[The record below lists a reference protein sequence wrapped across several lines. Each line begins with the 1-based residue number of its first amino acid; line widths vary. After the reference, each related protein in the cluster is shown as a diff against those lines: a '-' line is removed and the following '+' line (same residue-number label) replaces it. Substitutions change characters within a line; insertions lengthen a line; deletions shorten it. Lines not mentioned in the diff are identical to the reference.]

1 MIGEASA
8 PGSSGNLGP
17 GFDTL
22 ALAVSLRCTAT
33 AEPSETMMISERG
46 STRRLESSDMIYRAV
61 EMAVARPMHVTVQN
75 EIPRARGLGSSG
87 AVTASVAA
95 AAMKSLGDD
104 GGRRKVFEIS
114 SKLEGHADNPAAS
127 VFGGLVAATS
137 TGIKQMRLHDSLQLV
152 VGIPDAKLRT
162 SDARKVLPSSLPL
175 DTVTRTIS
183 RLSFLLSGLIDGD
196 VNALAH
202 AAGDEIHEV
211 PRAELS
217 PVSGELMD
225 AARGAGAAHACWSGA
240 GPSVLAITTSAA
252 RGRVIGAMGGVL
264 GMNGEVLVLRTDYD
278 GLI

>member
-33 AEPSETMMISERG
+33 AEPSETMTITEHG
-46 STRRLESSDMIYRAV
+46 STTRLEQGDMIYRAV
-61 EMAVARPMHVTVQN
+61 DMAVGRPMHITLSN

-87 AVTASVAA
+87 AVTSAAAA
-95 AAMKSLGDD
+95 AAMKSVGDD
-104 GGRRKVFEIS
+104 GGRIKVFEIS
-114 SKLEGHADNPAAS
+114 AELEGHADNPAAS

-137 TGIKQMRLHDSLQLV
+137 SGIKQMRLHDSLTLV
-152 VGIPDAKLRT
+152 AGIPDAKLRT
-162 SDARKVLPSSLPL
+162 VDARRVLPESVSRE
-175 DTVTRTIS
+175 VVARTIS
-183 RLSFLLSGLIDGD
+183 RLSFLVVGLVDGD
-196 VNALAH
+196 VDALSQAG
-202 AAGDEIHEV
+202 GDEIHEA

-217 PVSGELMD
+217 PVSGELME
-225 AARGAGAAHACWSGA
+225 AARRAGAAHACWSGA
-240 GPSVLAITTSAA
+240 GPTVLAFVTTAS

-264 GMNGEVLVLRTDYD
+264 GMSGEVLALRPDYD

>member
-33 AEPSETMMISERG
+33 AEPSETMTITEHG
-46 STRRLESSDMIYRAV
+46 STTRLEQGDMIYRAV
-61 EMAVARPMHVTVQN
+61 DMAVGRPMHITLSN

-87 AVTASVAA
+87 AVTSAAAA
-95 AAMKSLGDD
+95 AAMKSVGDD
-104 GGRRKVFEIS
+104 GGRIKVFEIS
-114 SKLEGHADNPAAS
+114 AELEGHADNPAAS

-137 TGIKQMRLHDSLQLV
+137 SGIKQMRLHDSLTLV
-152 VGIPDAKLRT
+152 AGIPDAKLRT
-162 SDARKVLPSSLPL
+162 VDARRVLPESVSRE
-175 DTVTRTIS
+175 VVARTIS
-183 RLSFLLSGLIDGD
+183 RLSFLVVGLVDGD
-196 VNALAH
+196 VDALSH
-202 AAGDEIHEV
+202 AGGDEIHEA

-217 PVSGELMD
+217 PVSGELME
-225 AARGAGAAHACWSGA
+225 AARRAGAAHACWSGA
-240 GPSVLAITTSAA
+240 GPTVMAFVTTAS

-264 GMNGEVLVLRTDYD
+264 GMSGEVLALRPDYD

>member
-1 MIGEASA
+1 
-8 PGSSGNLGP
+8 
-17 GFDTL
+17 
-22 ALAVSLRCTAT
+22 
-33 AEPSETMMISERG
+33 
-46 STRRLESSDMIYRAV
+46 
-61 EMAVARPMHVTVQN
+61 MAVARPMHVTVQN

-87 AVTASVAA
+87 AVTTSVAA

-264 GMNGEVLVLRTDYD
+264 GMNGEVLALRTDYD

>member
-17 GFDTL
+17 GFDTI

-33 AEPSETMMISERG
+33 AEPSDTMTITEHG
-46 STRRLESSDMIYRAV
+46 STRRLESNDMIYRAV
-61 EMAVARPMHVTVQN
+61 DMAVGRAMHVTVQN

-87 AVTASVAA
+87 AVTSAVAG

-114 SKLEGHADNPAAS
+114 SALEGHADNPAAS

-137 TGIKQMRLHDSLQLV
+137 TGIKQMKLHDSLHLV
-152 VGIPDAKLRT
+152 VGIPDAQLKT
-162 SDARKVLPSSLPL
+162 SRARQVLPSSLPI

-183 RLSFLLSGLIDGD
+183 RLSFLLAGLIDGD
-196 VNALAH
+196 VDALAH
-202 AAGDEIHEV
+202 AAGDEVHEA

-217 PVSGELMD
+217 PVSGELMV
-225 AARGAGAAHACWSGA
+225 AARSAGAAHACWSGA
-240 GPSVLAITTSAA
+240 GPTVLAITTSAA

-264 GMNGEVLVLRTDYD
+264 GMNGEVLALRTDYD